1 MILKATLFF
10 TLVLINFLNSGCT
23 VSDEVGTQKN
33 PVKLFLIPGQDA
45 QVLEDNGKKVTEFL
59 QKKTNLFFDI
69 KVPTSY
75 IAVVE
80 AFGSKKADVAIMNTF
95 GYILAHEK
103 YGVEAKLMGIHF
115 GQRYYQG
122 QIIARKG
129 QFKSLEEINGKRF
142 AYVDPAST
150 SGFLM
155 PTELMR
161 KKNVKPKEFIFAGKH
176 DTVISMVYNKQ
187 VDAGATFHTPEK
199 EGKPQ
204 DARKL
209 VLTQYP
215 DVFEKIEI
223 LKLTDP
229 IPNDPIV
236 FRGELS
242 AEIKDKIK
250 SGLIEYLK
258 TPDGQDIFMKLYN
271 MNGVI
276 AVDDTHYDEIR
287 NTLKLLGKT
296 AQEFIKKQPF
306 DHKLGGFRCNKQ
318 PYIFV
323 ILHL

>member
-1 MILKATLFF
+1 MFTKHLLSILILF
-10 TLVLINFLNSGCT
+10 LSFLNSGCT
-23 VSDEVGTQKN
+23 VNSEVGTEKN

-59 QKKTNLFFDI
+59 QKKTHLFFDI

-103 YGVEAKLMGIHF
+103 YGAEAKLMGIHF

-122 QIIARKG
+122 QIITRKG
-129 QFKSLEEINGKRF
+129 HLKSIEDLNGKKF

-176 DTVISMVYNKQ
+176 DTVVTMVYNKQ
-187 VDAGATFHTPEK
+187 VDAGATFYTPEK
-199 EGKPQ
+199 DGKPQ

-236 FRGELS
+236 FRGEL
-242 AEIKDKIK
+242 AADIKSKIK
-250 SGLIEYLK
+250 EGLIEYLK
-258 TPDGQDIFMKLYN
+258 TPEGQDTFMKLYN

-276 AVDDTHYDEIR
+276 SVDDTHYDEIR
-287 NTLKLLGKT
+287 STLKSLGKT
-296 AQEFIKKQPF
+296 AQDFIKK
-306 DHKLGGFRCNKQ
+306 
-318 PYIFV
+318 
-323 ILHL
+323 

>member
-1 MILKATLFF
+1 MFIKHSLSILIVFLS
-10 TLVLINFLNSGCT
+10 FLNSGCT
-23 VSDEVGTQKN
+23 VSSEVGTQKN

-45 QVLEDNGKKVTEFL
+45 QILEDNAKKVTEFL
-59 QKKTNLFFDI
+59 QKKTNLFFDV

-103 YGVEAKLMGIHF
+103 YGAEAKLMGIHF
-115 GQRYYQG
+115 GQRSYQG
-122 QIIARKG
+122 QIITRKG
-129 QFKSLEEINGKRF
+129 HLKSIEDLNGKKF

-176 DTVISMVYNKQ
+176 DTVVTMVYNKQ
-187 VDAGATFHTPEK
+187 VDAGATFYTPEK
-199 EGKPQ
+199 DGKPQ

-242 AEIKDKIK
+242 TDIKNKIK
-250 SGLIEYLK
+250 EGLIEYLK
-258 TPDGQDIFMKLYN
+258 TADGQDTFMKLYN

-276 AVDDTHYDEIR
+276 SVDDTHYDEIR
-287 NTLKLLGKT
+287 STLKSLGKT
-296 AQEFIKKQPF
+296 AQDFIKK
-306 DHKLGGFRCNKQ
+306 
-318 PYIFV
+318 
-323 ILHL
+323 

>member
-1 MILKATLFF
+1 MLSRFLILLLF
-10 TLVLINFLNSGCT
+10 LSLNFLNSGCT
-23 VSDEVGTQKN
+23 VNSEVGTQKN

-45 QVLEDNGKKVTEFL
+45 QVLEDNGKKVAEFL
-59 QKKTNLFFDI
+59 QKKTHLFFDI
-69 KVPTSY
+69 KVPSSY

-103 YGVEAKLMGIHF
+103 YGAEAKLMGIHF
-115 GQRYYQG
+115 GERYYQG
-122 QIIARKG
+122 QIITRKG
-129 QFKSLEEINGKRF
+129 HLKSLEDLNGKKF

-176 DTVISMVYNKQ
+176 DTVVTMVYNKQ
-187 VDAGATFHTPEK
+187 VDAGATFYTPEK
-199 EGKPQ
+199 DGKPQ

-215 DVFEKIEI
+215 DVFDKIEI

-236 FRGELS
+236 FRGELDP
-242 AEIKDKIK
+242 EIKNKIK
-250 SGLIEYLK
+250 EGLIEYLK
-258 TPDGQDIFMKLYN
+258 TTDGQDTFMKLYN

-276 AVDDTHYDEIR
+276 SVDDTHYDEIR
-287 NTLKLLGKT
+287 NTLKSLGKT
-296 AQEFIKKQPF
+296 AQDFIKK
-306 DHKLGGFRCNKQ
+306 
-318 PYIFV
+318 
-323 ILHL
+323 